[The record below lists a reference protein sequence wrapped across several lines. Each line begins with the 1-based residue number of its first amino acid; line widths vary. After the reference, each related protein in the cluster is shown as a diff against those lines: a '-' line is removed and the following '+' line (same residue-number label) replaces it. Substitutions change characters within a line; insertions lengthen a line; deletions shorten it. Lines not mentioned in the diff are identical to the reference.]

1 LETPKDDAE
10 LSPRAEAQR
19 KALADAMGVDLE
31 DAPETGDR
39 LSDDER
45 AAADPSIASGQ
56 LTGDAPGQG
65 SGEGNDGEA
74 DEAAAED
81 SGVDTAAEAEEA
93 FVESQK
99 AADKAPAKRSRK
111 AKS

>member
-1 LETPKDDAE
+1 LETPKDDTE

-31 DAPETGDR
+31 DAPETDG

-45 AAADPSIASGQ
+45 AAANPSIPSGQ
-56 LTGDAPGQG
+56 LSGDVPGEG
-65 SGEGNDGEA
+65 SGDGNDGEA
-74 DEAAAED
+74 DEAAAAEG
-81 SGVDTAAEAEEA
+81 GVDTAAEAEEA

-99 AADKAPAKRSRK
+99 AGKTAAKRSRK
-111 AKS
+111 AK